1 MSFRRLMNS
10 LDELYDHDGTYPLNY
25 RNSIFRYCH
34 RTAILNKLRKRSF
47 LQDTM
52 SFYFRERIA
61 SIYDLGRGFIIIQ
74 KEDLKLLEELQTSDL
89 LSKEQK
95 HVLDTL
101 RQEVSHNIQEMES
114 LINELAESFPRA
126 YRHALTQKS
135 IRMLLSN
142 ERRQIRQLISNGILS
157 EKDAE
162 TLFESVDERADKL
175 NRFQNTTIGTVL
187 RHLLKTS
194 KEKQ

>member
-1 MSFRRLMNS
+1 
-10 LDELYDHDGTYPLNY
+10 
-25 RNSIFRYCH
+25 
-34 RTAILNKLRKRSF
+34 
-47 LQDTM
+47 
-52 SFYFRERIA
+52 
-61 SIYDLGRGFIIIQ
+61 
-74 KEDLKLLEELQTSDL
+74 
-89 LSKEQK
+89 
-95 HVLDTL
+95 
-101 RQEVSHNIQEMES
+101 MES

-142 ERRQIRQLISNGILS
+142 ERRQIRQLIPNGILS

-162 TLFESVDERADKL
+162 PLFESIDERADKL
-175 NRFQNTTIGTVL
+175 NRFQNTTTGTVL

>member
-1 MSFRRLMNS
+1 
-10 LDELYDHDGTYPLNY
+10 
-25 RNSIFRYCH
+25 
-34 RTAILNKLRKRSF
+34 
-47 LQDTM
+47 
-52 SFYFRERIA
+52 
-61 SIYDLGRGFIIIQ
+61 
-74 KEDLKLLEELQTSDL
+74 
-89 LSKEQK
+89 
-95 HVLDTL
+95 
-101 RQEVSHNIQEMES
+101 MES

-162 TLFESVDERADKL
+162 LLFESVDERADKL

-194 KEKQ
+194 KQKQ